1 MNDSNKPNRKRFDVF
16 PILSLVLGLLGIIV
30 IILQLKGLL
39 ILHFYWEFFLVPVCC
54 LIGLICG
61 ITGLMKSTRKTLAKW
76 GIATCI
82 ICILILL
89 VISYAML
96 SFWAN

>member
-1 MNDSNKPNRKRFDVF
+1 MNDSNKPSRKRFD
-16 PILSLVLGLLGIIV
+16 ILAVLSPVLGLLGII
-30 IILQLKGLL
+30 IMIFQLKGLL
-39 ILHFYWEFFLVPVCC
+39 ILHIYWELFLVPVCC

-82 ICILILL
+82 ICILFLL

-96 SFWAN
+96 SFWSN